1 MFGERIETVRKT
13 LDLLLDHM
21 KDSDALTLIA
31 YSSAANTLCSA
42 CTDKDLLRQYIQQL
56 VADGGT
62 NMEAALVEL
71 LSLRR
76 ETLDAVFLLTDGHVN
91 VGIQTSA
98 GLLGI
103 LRSVLP
109 SHVSV
114 STLGYGV
121 DHNASLLQSI
131 AVKTRGSYT
140 FADAKELIPAVVGD
154 IVGGLKTEI
163 GRGCSVSIPE
173 GGSCLEIGDS
183 ESMTYY
189 VGSLTYQKPQWIMMN
204 IPNDGECQTLTV
216 SWKNLTTG
224 EDVVE
229 QVNIEATGTE
239 EVENTVK
246 EQWFRVRAARLFA
259 TVKETYGVTSGNVDQ
274 EPLKEFARE
283 LRNSFSGSTPLG
295 IRILAQIDETLHMLA
310 SRPPPPPSLPSFP
323 RSPLRRAVD
332 VGSYEYADAG
342 LLTRMTSN
350 MTTFALQRGIL
361 SQNPGE
367 EDPAHVF
374 SSPMQRHVSGQM
386 VSTFSQPPVEP

>member
-1 MFGERIETVRKT
+1 M
-13 LDLLLDHM
+13 
-21 KDSDALTLIA
+21 
-31 YSSAANTLCSA
+31 
-42 CTDKDLLRQYIQQL
+42 
-56 VADGGT
+56 
-62 NMEAALVEL
+62 EL

-109 SHVSV
+109 PHVSV

-154 IVGGLKTEI
+154 IVGGLKTEV

-183 ESMTYY
+183 ESMSSYY

-204 IPNDGECQTLTV
+204 IPDGVCQTLTV
-216 SWKNLTTG
+216 SWKNLITG

-229 QVNIEATGTE
+229 QVSIEATGTE

-259 TVKETYGVTSGNVDQ
+259 TVKESYGLNSGNVDQ
-274 EPLKEFARE
+274 EPLKEFATE
-283 LRNSFSGSTPLG
+283 LRNSCCGSTPLG